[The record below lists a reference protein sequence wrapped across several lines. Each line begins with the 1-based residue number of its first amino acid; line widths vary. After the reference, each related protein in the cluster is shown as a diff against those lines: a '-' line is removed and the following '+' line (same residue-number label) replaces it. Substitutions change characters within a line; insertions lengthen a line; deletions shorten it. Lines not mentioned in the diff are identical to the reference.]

1 MKTIKGQ
8 RTTITRQF
16 LAMTEKL
23 FTKYVL
29 PILDFN
35 NYQVHRDYLSGN
47 PCFFDKKYGYF
58 AQIRQFILQCQ

>member
-1 MKTIKGQ
+1 
-8 RTTITRQF
+8 
-16 LAMTEKL
+16 MTEEL

-35 NYQVHRDYLSGN
+35 NYQVHRDYWSGN

>member
-1 MKTIKGQ
+1 
-8 RTTITRQF
+8 
-16 LAMTEKL
+16 MTEEL

-35 NYQVHRDYLSGN
+35 NYQVHRDYWFGN

-58 AQIRQFILQCQ
+58 AQICQFILQCQ